1 MGPIPVAAR
10 LRPLLRR
17 GSLDRGMSHEGAAG
31 SQLFV
36 SRGGRPR
43 EEAKPR
49 RLDLGLSVS
58 RAVDGRRLLRKPPGE
73 QRFARSWQP
82 EGTGTEGTRRQ
93 TTVDM
98 HACSCGSYSEGLTR
112 ADP

>member
-43 EEAKPR
+43 EEAEPR

-73 QRFARSWQP
+73 QRFAGSWPP
-82 EGTGTEGTRRQ
+82 EGTGTGGHTPSDNSR
-93 TTVDM
+93 
-98 HACSCGSYSEGLTR
+98 HARMFVQELLGGFSAR
-112 ADP
+112 

>member
-73 QRFARSWQP
+73 QRFARSWPP
-82 EGTGTEGTRRQ
+82 EGTGTGGHTPSDNSRRAR
-93 TTVDM
+93 M
-98 HACSCGSYSEGLTR
+98 FLRELLGGFNAR
-112 ADP
+112 